1 LDDRFGENQGQKD
14 RYASSWK
21 TNTQGRDLT
30 VENIKFFHENPQKYE
45 KKDINQYSDL
55 DELDGATQIAKTKLS
70 RKEMKAQGGEKVYE
84 DDNFVLIH
92 PKTHEASCKYGSR
105 TRWCVT
111 MRDHTGYFER
121 YSIHGPLF
129 FLIDKRRMP
138 AVDSPKY
145 MTKAPDYY
153 KVAIHYQPRF
163 TSQYGDRDILT
174 RLDHASRYAG
184 RMTKD
189 EFVNSANIGNTKI
202 DYWNVQDKNVSEG
215 TFLRYIGGPGR
226 GQKERAEVSKNNL
239 YTAMESYTKKILSDY
254 YDSLGETVD
263 NSVRIREI
271 EVEMNTI
278 DEERRRLSNVRS
290 RVQDAIY
297 YLEDV
302 EDYMRGHT
310 EEEGEYYSPFKDI
323 VSREKLT
330 ELRGALNR
338 IGERMET
345 LDNVRREKNQEI
357 TNLQNNDGKNFA
369 FYDLSTTS

>member
-1 LDDRFGENQGQKD
+1 
-14 RYASSWK
+14 
-21 TNTQGRDLT
+21 
-30 VENIKFFHENPQKYE
+30 
-45 KKDINQYSDL
+45 
-55 DELDGATQIAKTKLS
+55 
-70 RKEMKAQGGEKVYE
+70 
-84 DDNFVLIH
+84 
-92 PKTHEASCKYGSR
+92 
-105 TRWCVT
+105 
-111 MRDHTGYFER
+111 
-121 YSIHGPLF
+121 
-129 FLIDKRRMP
+129 
-138 AVDSPKY
+138 
-145 MTKAPDYY
+145 
-153 KVAIHYQPRF
+153 
-163 TSQYGDRDILT
+163 
-174 RLDHASRYAG
+174 
-184 RMTKD
+184 MTKD